1 MSWIQEFKAFAV
13 KGNAMDLAVGVII
26 GAAFGKIVT
35 SLVDD
40 IIMPPLGWIIGGI
53 DFTEFKFQLPV
64 LLDGMQAVTINYGN
78 FIQVMLN
85 FIIVALAIF
94 MVVKVMNRLRAKEA
108 AKPAAKPAPSAEQAL
123 LKEIRDLL
131 KAQAKS
137 KR

>member
-1 MSWIQEFKAFAV
+1 MSLLKEFKAFAV

-26 GAAFGKIVT
+26 GAAFGKIVA

-40 IIMPPLGWIIGGI
+40 MIMPPLGWLIGGI
-53 DFTEFKFQLPV
+53 DFTDFKFQLPI
-64 LLDGMQAVTINYGN
+64 LMDGMQAVTINYGN

-85 FIIVALAIF
+85 FIIVAFAIF
-94 MVVKVMNRLRAKEA
+94 MLVKGMNRLRAKEE
-108 AKPAAKPAPSAEQAL
+108 AKPAAKAAPSAEQAL

-131 KAQAKS
+131 KAQAKA